1 MLKKIHFL
9 FTLVVFLIITQGAKA
24 QYTTPG
30 NNLSLTL
37 QELVGMSGGVVT
49 ETDGDFFINSTLTI
63 AATDTLKILEA
74 ETIRTAATVRIE
86 IMGKFISDP
95 AEGLVIFTAQ
105 DTTSSA
111 ANFRGFRFEDADPA
125 VFRNTVVKYGG
136 GIQLIG
142 TEALFEHC
150 IMRNNGHSN
159 VSAAITYSNSS
170 PVIRYSEF
178 RENSRSAL
186 ASGANVL
193 GSPKIMY
200 SSFIHNTTENS
211 NRPQINLGPGA
222 ADTIKIVGNYVE
234 GLYPVVG
241 GIAVSNLLGGGSSKV
256 LIADNVIVNNRYGYA
271 QTGNNISS
279 VVRGNTILNNDIQG
293 NPMQGGSGLNFNG
306 VTNNHAI
313 VRSNLI
319 SGNLWG
325 VTIQNTAQPEFG
337 TAEDHGGNVFFDNG
351 NSGQIYALYNNTPNP
366 INAIG
371 NYWGGNTTEE
381 AEQHIFHQPDDAAL
395 GLVTYL
401 PIMQLHPQVNSFA
414 FRAEDNEGLQEDL
427 MGIIDSENHQITVYV
442 AAETDV
448 TQLIPDFS
456 VALGVSVS
464 PDSNEPRDFTQDVE
478 YTLSV
483 PHGDEQVWTVTL
495 VTEEPDLF
503 IVSFQVKDEN
513 QTSIDNAVITLNGDT
528 NDAGDYVF
536 EGLMPGIYDY
546 TVAAPGYI
554 PAEGTVEIT
563 DDNVDVEITLS
574 LLTYQLTFVVTDEDG
589 AAVEDAVIYLDGEEY
604 PAGEYVIDGLLPG
617 TYDYAVS
624 AEGYETVV
632 GTVEVVDEDVQEM
645 VVLTWLRYALTFA
658 VIDEDGAAVE
668 DAVISLD
675 GQEYPAGEYLIEGL
689 LPGTYDYAVAAEG
702 YETVMGSVEV
712 VDEDV
717 EESVV
722 LTWLRYT
729 LTFVVTDEQ
738 GVEVENAVIVLDG
751 HTYEQ
756 GVYVFEDMLP
766 GIYDYTVDAEGY
778 HSVAG
783 TAEIVDEDVD
793 VLIELEII
801 VSVNEWDSNAFSLYP
816 NPASH
821 YVMLRNS
828 ADAAAKIIVTDL
840 NGRIVFQTRIDKG
853 EKQLNVEGLKEGIY
867 LLRVVTGDTIAVRKL
882 SVVR

>member
-1 MLKKIHFL
+1 MHQKVHFL
-9 FTLVVFLIITQGAKA
+9 FALLAFLFVLPGAKA

-37 QELVGMSGGVVT
+37 QDLVGMSGGVVT

-63 AATDTLKILEA
+63 ASSDTLKISEP

-95 AEGLVIFTAQ
+95 AEGMVVFTAQ

-136 GIQLIG
+136 GIQLIA

-193 GSPKIMY
+193 GSPQIMF

-234 GLYPVVG
+234 GLYTVVG

-279 VVRGNTILNNDIQG
+279 VIRGNTILDNDIQG

-306 VTNNHAI
+306 ITNNHAT
-313 VRSNLI
+313 VRGNLV

-325 VTIQNTAQPEFG
+325 VTIQNTAQPNFG
-337 TAEDHGGNVFFDNG
+337 DADDQGGNVFFDNG
-351 NSGQIYALYNNTPNP
+351 NNNQIFALYNNTPNP

-371 NYWGGNTTEE
+371 NYWGGNTDEE
-381 AEQHIFHQPDDAAL
+381 AELYIIHFPNDTLL

-401 PIMQLHPQVNSFA
+401 PIMQLHPHVNSFA
-414 FRAEDNEGLQEDL
+414 FRANDNEGLQEDL
-427 MGIIDSENHQITVYV
+427 VGIIDSENYLITVFV
-442 AAETDV
+442 DAETDI

-456 VALGVSVS
+456 VALGVFVS
-464 PDSNEPRDFTQDVE
+464 PDSNEPQDFTQDVE

-503 IVSFQVKDEN
+503 SVIFQVADEN

-536 EGLMPGIYDY
+536 EGLMPGTYNY
-546 TVAAPGYI
+546 SVAAPGFI

-563 DDNVDVEITLS
+563 DEDVDVEITLT
-574 LLTYQLTFVVTDEDG
+574 LLTYQLTFVIT
-589 AAVEDAVIYLDGEEY
+589 
-604 PAGEYVIDGLLPG
+604 
-617 TYDYAVS
+617 
-624 AEGYETVV
+624 
-632 GTVEVVDEDVQEM
+632 
-645 VVLTWLRYALTFA
+645 
-658 VIDEDGAAVE
+658 DEDGAAVE

-675 GQEYPAGEYLIEGL
+675 DQEYPAGEYVFEGL
-689 LPGTYDYAVAAEG
+689 LPGTYDYAVAADG
-702 YETVMGSVEV
+702 YETVVGSVEV

-751 HTYEQ
+751 QVYGQ
-756 GVYVFEDMLP
+756 GMYVFEDMLP
-766 GIYDYTVDAEGY
+766 GIYDYTVEAEGY
-778 HSVAG
+778 HTVAG
-783 TAEIVDEDVD
+783 AAEIVDEDVE
-793 VLIELEII
+793 VLIELVII
-801 VSVNEWDSNAFSLYP
+801 VSVNEWDYNAFSLYP

-821 YVMLRNS
+821 YVILHNS
-828 ADAAAKIIVTDL
+828 ADGAAEILVTDL
-840 NGRIVFQTRIDKG
+840 NGSIVIQTRMGSG
-853 EKQLNVEGLKEGIY
+853 EKQLNVEDLKEGIY
-867 LLRVVTGDTIAVRKL
+867 IIRVVAGDTIVVRKL